1 MPTPFQSF
9 KSTDSK
15 SLLSNPFAENKIGG
29 SAFGTKPVGDSG
41 ILIKTKDPILTT
53 KKPFSF
59 TDKTPAQLEWESRK
73 KLNENLIKTK
83 EDAEKSWWQKQTKTA
98 KTIYVSVGVLAIG
111 FIGYYAYKKVS
122 KN

>member
-1 MPTPFQSF
+1 MPTPFQPY
-9 KSTDSK
+9 KPTDSK
-15 SLLSNPFAENKIGG
+15 SLLSNPFAENQIGG

-111 FIGYYAYKKVS
+111 LIGYYAYKKVS